1 MNAKHMEEKRKSS
14 NITKFIL
21 FILICVFIYSSI
33 QVGIWIISNIE
44 LTKLENGLYNE
55 VAVDNKD
62 SGTTQIDFEKLKAI
76 NNDVIGWIKIDNTN
90 IDYPILKGE
99 TDEYYLRRD
108 IYKNYSFSGSIFV
121 DSRTKAD
128 FTDYNTV
135 VYGHNLKMGK
145 MFSQLTRI
153 YKGELGK
160 EVFVKIFT
168 NNNKEEKYKVFSAYL
183 GEQDLE
189 IVQKNMN
196 DSEKQNYIDNAIK
209 RSNYKFDVE
218 VNTNQKILTMITCDK
233 TGEKR
238 FVVNAIKK

>member
-33 QVGIWIISNIE
+33 QVGNWIISNIE
-44 LTKLENGLYNE
+44 LIKLENGLYNE

-108 IYKNYSFSGSIFV
+108 IYKNYSFSGSIFYNLHIQPNI
-121 DSRTKAD
+121 AD
-128 FTDYNTV
+128 FWFFT
-135 VYGHNLKMGK
+135 
-145 MFSQLTRI
+145 FSFAENR
-153 YKGELGK
+153 
-160 EVFVKIFT
+160 KIFT
-168 NNNKEEKYKVFSAYL
+168 YYFDTSYRKLYLILFHKV
-183 GEQDLE
+183 
-189 IVQKNMN
+189 K
-196 DSEKQNYIDNAIK
+196 
-209 RSNYKFDVE
+209 
-218 VNTNQKILTMITCDK
+218 
-233 TGEKR
+233 
-238 FVVNAIKK
+238 